1 MPKPYEDDYR
11 NTARDDIAG
20 ALAAR
25 PPGVS
30 VLADSVGRGLQ
41 NVGSRFASGAPA
53 LGNMPATAVPAIGA
67 GGSVLPTPPAQ
78 LGMRGAMPM
87 LGTMPGLPQM
97 PELNP
102 QSGLQRRRY

>member
-41 NVGSRFASGAPA
+41 NRW
-53 LGNMPATAVPAIGA
+53 
-67 GGSVLPTPPAQ
+67 
-78 LGMRGAMPM
+78 
-87 LGTMPGLPQM
+87 
-97 PELNP
+97 
-102 QSGLQRRRY
+102 